1 MGVAVFDPIA
11 FADHAAAI
19 FVKDHASQAFLT
31 QHVDRGSDL
40 ALCRLAVL
48 GNDDIAVERFHADAA
63 VIDAQKLVTVLPTS
77 SRDRILLAQ
86 SYSAAGK
93 GRWADRTLWAA
104 FQEIPADEK
113 IYAALQATKKGNA
126 EGLKDLEEEFTRQRN
141 NSLNRGFM

>member
-1 MGVAVFDPIA
+1 LPVSAKTA
-11 FADHAAAI
+11 EAN
-19 FVKDHASQAFLT
+19 
-31 QHVDRGSDL
+31 
-40 ALCRLAVL
+40 AVL
-48 GNDDIAVERFHADAA
+48 ADALSRGGNFNAAKSRFDAVLAYDPGNATALRGRAELEVRTGHADAA